1 MDDSEIRLLRGA
13 AETAH
18 NGASRAR
25 SEKPPLSHADGR
37 EGQRGSPMQ
46 RVKIDRPIFVV
57 GVGRSGSS
65 IFHQMFA
72 EHPDLVWLST
82 LCDLLPFNLG
92 PHRTLMRMIDWPL
105 LGSLLKRRY
114 EPAECYVFWNHH
126 CLGFRQPFRDL
137 LASDVSELNRRQVH
151 RVMGAL
157 PVGRRQRLLYKITGW
172 PRIGFLHELFP
183 DARFI
188 HVYRDGRAVANSL
201 LAVDFWQG
209 WHGPPQWRW
218 GALSPEHQAEW
229 ERHGKSFVAL
239 AGIQWKLLMD
249 ATAEAAARIPPG
261 QFMAIRYEE
270 FVTDPL
276 SNFKQVVEFC
286 GLDWSRK
293 FEKAI
298 ASYTL
303 ETANGK
309 WREDLTPAQQ
319 AILQSVLAE
328 SLVKYGYSPDA

>member
-1 MDDSEIRLLRGA
+1 MKVQA
-13 AETAH
+13 
-18 NGASRAR
+18 
-25 SEKPPLSHADGR
+25 
-37 EGQRGSPMQ
+37 
-46 RVKIDRPIFVV
+46 PIFVV

-72 EHPDLVWLST
+72 EHPDLLWLSS
-82 LCDLLPFNLG
+82 LCDRFPFHPG
-92 PHRTLMRMIDWPL
+92 IHRALMRSIDLPL
-105 LGSLLKRRY
+105 LGSLLKRRF
-114 EPAECYVFWNHH
+114 EPEECYVFWNHH

-151 RVMGAL
+151 RIMGSL

-218 GALSPEHQAEW
+218 GELSPSQRAEW

-249 ATAEAAARIPPG
+249 ATADAASRIPAG
-261 QFMAIRYEE
+261 QYMGIRYEE
-270 FVTDPL
+270 FVTDPVG
-276 SNFKQVVEFC
+276 NFRQVVEFC
-286 GLDWSRK
+286 GLDWSPR
-293 FEKAI
+293 FERAV

-309 WREDLTPAQQ
+309 WREDLTADQQ
-319 AILQSVLAE
+319 AILQAVLSE
-328 SLVKYGYSPDA
+328 SLAKYGYSPDA